1 MTYYKVI
8 LELISPLGTPLAAD
22 TLFGHLCWGLA
33 MHEGD
38 LAIGEFLAAMDSAEP
53 PLLISDPFPRGY
65 WPVPAI
71 PFEYQF
77 SSGIQADRKKLTK
90 TDWLHEKI
98 FQPWQKNLCWS
109 SLPDISKSKK
119 PEYHRTSVA
128 HVSVNRLTSGSM
140 DTNGLYFDEQI
151 FVNSSENSNPEF
163 EVYILTSLSKERI
176 QQLFQWGLEGGYG
189 RDSSV
194 GLGHLI
200 YKKIEP
206 WSLPVTPSANA
217 LMTLGPMVP
226 KKNDP
231 TIGFWRLATRF
242 GKLGGPLAMTDDETL
257 QPFKYPL
264 TQLKTGA
271 VFLATGRS
279 FLGRMVHNIHPQ
291 RPEVVQYGYALTLP
305 IQLASSLVNA
315 LEEESVNHDS

>member
-1 MTYYKVI
+1 M
-8 LELISPLGTPLAAD
+8 G
-22 TLFGHLCWGLA
+22 
-33 MHEGD
+33 
-38 LAIGEFLAAMDSAEP
+38 
-53 PLLISDPFPRGY
+53 
-65 WPVPAI
+65 
-71 PFEYQF
+71 
-77 SSGIQADRKKLTK
+77 
-90 TDWLHEKI
+90 
-98 FQPWQKNLCWS
+98 
-109 SLPDISKSKK
+109 
-119 PEYHRTSVA
+119 
-128 HVSVNRLTSGSM
+128 
-140 DTNGLYFDEQI
+140 
-151 FVNSSENSNPEF
+151 
-163 EVYILTSLSKERI
+163 
-176 QQLFQWGLEGGYG
+176 
-189 RDSSV
+189 
-194 GLGHLI
+194 
-200 YKKIEP
+200 
-206 WSLPVTPSANA
+206 
-217 LMTLGPMVP
+217 P